1 MNREQERNRLVELVR
16 TASHELTSR
25 CVGDCGDCADK
36 IADYLLD
43 NGVIVAPMPMADWLR
58 EELSEHVHK
67 RCVEEL

>member
-1 MNREQERNRLVELVR
+1 MNRESERNRLVELIENFFEKEIG
-16 TASHELTSR
+16 ASFVKGFL
-25 CVGDCGDCADK
+25 DK
-36 IADYLLD
+36 LADYLLD

>member
-1 MNREQERNRLVELVR
+1 MRESERNRLVELLK
-16 TASHELTSR
+16 SGQPPFNPLCEIWIDKL
-25 CVGDCGDCADK
+25 ADH
-36 IADYLLD
+36 LLD